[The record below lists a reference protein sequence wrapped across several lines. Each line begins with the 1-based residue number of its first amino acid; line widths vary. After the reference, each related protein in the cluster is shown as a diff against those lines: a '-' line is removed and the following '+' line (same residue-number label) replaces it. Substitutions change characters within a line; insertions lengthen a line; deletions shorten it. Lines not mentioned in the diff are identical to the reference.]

1 MGRSANEM
9 ILDETKKQT
18 ETQRQ
23 MAGQLEQINEKLTPR
38 PQNSTPA
45 SPVPVV
51 DMVPRFA

>member
-1 MGRSANEM
+1 MIAL

-18 ETQRQ
+18 EPQRQ
-23 MAGQLEQINEKLTPR
+23 MAGQLRQINEKLTPR
-38 PQNSTPA
+38 PQNGVPA